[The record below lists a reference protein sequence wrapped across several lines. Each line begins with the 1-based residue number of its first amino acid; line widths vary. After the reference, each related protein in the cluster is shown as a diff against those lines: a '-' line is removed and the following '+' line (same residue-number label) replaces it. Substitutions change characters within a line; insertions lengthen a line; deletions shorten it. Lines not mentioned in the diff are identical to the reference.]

1 MSTVF
6 FLKCCPGFW
15 QFKKT
20 MNASKYFLH
29 IHSTNLMR
37 DQDTWASWK
46 PWSFSCG
53 ILWLSYPMPDWQFI
67 LQYDGIAL
75 LNKVLY
81 WLYKIKSDN
90 LFCGEIV
97 ALVVDAYTNRKLQ
110 WLPLTLAVKGFFL
123 QLKPAIWWTS
133 IKHYHGFH
141 TLDKKRF
148 FPCFSSTQ
156 RKMSAFKRFLRY
168 FATGSDT
175 ISSQDYEGYE
185 FVKSLLEETQIM
197 DLFTHCKAYSIR
209 SQLVWVLASSD
220 FYSITWKW

>member
-1 MSTVF
+1 
-6 FLKCCPGFW
+6 
-15 QFKKT
+15 
-20 MNASKYFLH
+20 
-29 IHSTNLMR
+29 MR

-67 LQYDGIAL
+67 LQHDGIAL
-75 LNKVLY
+75 HNKVLY
-81 WLYKIKSDN
+81 WLYKMKSDN

-97 ALVVDAYTNRKLQ
+97 AIVVDAYTNRKLQ
-110 WLPLTLAVKGFFL
+110 WLPLTRAVKGFFL

-141 TLDKKRF
+141 ALEKKRF
-148 FPCFSSTQ
+148 FPCFSSTR

-185 FVKSLLEETQIM
+185 FVKSLSEETQIM
-197 DLFTHCKAYSIR
+197 DLFRHCKAYSIH

-220 FYSITWKW
+220 FYLITWKW

>member
-1 MSTVF
+1 
-6 FLKCCPGFW
+6 
-15 QFKKT
+15 

-29 IHSTNLMR
+29 IDSTNLMR

-67 LQYDGIAL
+67 LQHDGIAL

-81 WLYKIKSDN
+81 WLYKMKSDN

-97 ALVVDAYTNRKLQ
+97 AIVVDAYTNRKLQ
-110 WLPLTLAVKGFFL
+110 WLPLTSAVKGFFL

-148 FPCFSSTQ
+148 FPCFSSTR

-175 ISSQDYEGYE
+175 IIIISRLRG
-185 FVKSLLEETQIM
+185 IWI
-197 DLFTHCKAYSIR
+197 C
-209 SQLVWVLASSD
+209 
-220 FYSITWKW
+220 

>member
-1 MSTVF
+1 M
-6 FLKCCPGFW
+6 
-15 QFKKT
+15 
-20 MNASKYFLH
+20 
-29 IHSTNLMR
+29 
-37 DQDTWASWK
+37 
-46 PWSFSCG
+46 
-53 ILWLSYPMPDWQFI
+53 
-67 LQYDGIAL
+67 
-75 LNKVLY
+75 
-81 WLYKIKSDN
+81 KSDN

-197 DLFTHCKAYSIR
+197 DLFTHCKAYQYAHNLSEFLLVLISIR
-209 SQLVWVLASSD
+209 
-220 FYSITWKW
+220 